1 VDPASSCSIRG
12 ACGRCVSPLTPDPSP
27 LPGERGAG
35 CGFRAKSRLYPPLPF
50 EGRGDGGEGSKN
62 PALRLVN
69 ASGKLRIQRPR
80 AVSVVRVAGAFHPS
94 PPTPLPFQGRG
105 EPDADSGRKADS
117 SPPLPF
123 EGRGDGGEG
132 SKNPARASLTL
143 PRNCES
149 SVFVQY
155 PWCVWQASF
164 TPHPDPSP
172 SRGEGSWM
180 RISGRKADSSPLS
193 PSRGEGMGVRGQ
205 RTLPCAS

>member
-27 LPGERGAG
+27 LQGRGELDADSGRKAD
-35 CGFRAKSRLYPPLPF
+35 SIPPLPF

-62 PALRLVN
+62 PARASSTLPGNCESSVLVQYPWCVWQV
-69 ASGKLRIQRPR
+69 RFTPHPRPL
-80 AVSVVRVAGAFHPS
+80 SPS
-94 PPTPLPFQGRG
+94 RG
-105 EPDADSGRKADS
+105 EGSRNADSGRKADS

-149 SVFVQY
+149 SIFVQY

-172 SRGEGSWM
+172 FQGRGELD
-180 RISGRKADSSPLS
+180 ADFRAK
-193 PSRGEGMGVRGQ
+193 SR
-205 RTLPCAS
+205 L